1 MGLVFLILFA
11 LAEITLVVLTFTKFG
26 EKVKWL
32 NNRLIVRGTEAALL
46 LGMVL
51 LPTTYLKWR
60 FFGALI
66 VLVIRFLF
74 AGIMWLI
81 RRKKAQGMKKKA
93 GTVVNCIVSLLLV
106 GFMLVPSF
114 IFANYN
120 GLPTTGEF
128 KVKETSAIL
137 VDEGRLDEFENDG
150 SFREV
155 PAHFYYPDAEGGSY
169 PLVMFSHGAFGYY
182 QSNFSTYAELAS
194 NGYVVVALDHP
205 HHAFFTKDT
214 DGKTVTVDQE
224 FINSAMNIG
233 GGDDE
238 QVYEVTSSW
247 MKLRVDDGNFVLD
260 TIKEAK
266 DSGSLGSAW
275 HTEDATNVQ
284 SVIAMTDTGKIGY
297 MGHSLGGATGVALG
311 RVRKDISAVI
321 DLDGTALG
329 EIVGIRDGKC
339 VCIDEPYPVPVL
351 VLSQEMNGDEEGA
364 YANVTENMI
373 DLAKDGKLATFHGAG
388 HMDFTDLPLFSPVL
402 GSMFG
407 HGDVNSE
414 EFLTNVNGIVLN
426 WFNYYL
432 KNEGTVTVQA
442 QY

>member
-1 MGLVFLILFA
+1 MMGLVFLILFA

-32 NNRLIVRGTEAALL
+32 NNRLIVRGAEAALL
-46 LGMVL
+46 TGMVL

-169 PLVMFSHGAFGYY
+169 PLVMFSHGAFG
-182 QSNFSTYAELAS
+182 S
-194 NGYVVVALDHP
+194 
-205 HHAFFTKDT
+205 